1 MTIEYLSLE
10 SVQHRYFLFIIK
22 SSSIRGD
29 LSRAHFRVKDH
40 RGAEYRRVQE
50 ALTPPLSPVRSFP
63 LPCINTERM
72 KVLSEGVSCSF
83 CLSGCYRR
91 DLTFLI
97 YIYIFYFPWG
107 GTGDVELLIKGIER
121 HFVER
126 LHALSRRDIN
136 PRVNRLLLAVDI
148 LPSRI
153 RRYCLPG
160 GVFHRIVSIYF
171 IAVEMERRSFVSSF
185 NLDSTELFYSLFF
198 ICSIFFDEQ

>member
-1 MTIEYLSLE
+1 MYKHGENEGSLRRGQLL
-10 SVQHRYFLFIIK
+10 VLFI
-22 SSSIRGD
+22 G
-29 LSRAHFRVKDH
+29 
-40 RGAEYRRVQE
+40 
-50 ALTPPLSPVRSFP
+50 
-63 LPCINTERM
+63 
-72 KVLSEGVSCSF
+72 VLSAGSHVP
-83 CLSGCYRR
+83 Y
-91 DLTFLI
+91 I

-185 NLDSTELFYSLFF
+185 NLDSMELFYSLFF

>member
-1 MTIEYLSLE
+1 M
-10 SVQHRYFLFIIK
+10 
-22 SSSIRGD
+22 
-29 LSRAHFRVKDH
+29 
-40 RGAEYRRVQE
+40 
-50 ALTPPLSPVRSFP
+50 
-63 LPCINTERM
+63 
-72 KVLSEGVSCSF
+72 
-83 CLSGCYRR
+83 
-91 DLTFLI
+91 
-97 YIYIFYFPWG
+97 
-107 GTGDVELLIKGIER
+107 ELLIKGIER

-198 ICSIFFDEQ
+198 ICSIFFDEQWYLFFKNQVVFPRGRANCYTGGAVGEAFKVFKVKIALARS